1 MSNEKVSRPTDSEI
15 EILGVLWDKQQASV
29 REVHEELLKT
39 KDSGYT
45 TTLKLMQIMFEK
57 NLVTRNDSKKTHIYF
72 PNITRESAR
81 KQFVGKMI
89 HNLFSGSSAALAL
102 QALGHANISREELD
116 EIQEMIDQLK
126 ANQ

>member
-57 NLVTRNDSKKTHIYF
+57 NLVTRNDSKKTHIYY

-81 KQFVGKMI
+81 KQFVGKTI